1 MLVTFRTR
9 TYSDI
14 TMFGKV
20 AVTLI
25 RMMGH
30 SGAVPGAILAAD
42 IPAALVRLRTA
53 LASEEVSGEGGRDDD
68 DDDESFQD
76 EPVSLRNRAL
86 PLIELLE
93 AAAADDSS
101 VSWDEP

>member
-9 TYSDI
+9 PYSDI

-25 RMMGH
+25 QMMGH
-30 SGAVPGAILAAD
+30 SGTVPGAILGED
-42 IPAALVRLRTA
+42 IPAALERLREA
-53 LASEEVSGEGGRDDD
+53 LAKLAEEARPERDEE
-68 DDDESFQD
+68 DDEDFLD
-76 EPVSLRNRAL
+76 EPVSLHKRAL

-93 AAAADDSS
+93 AAAADEAS
-101 VSWDEP
+101 VSWDT

>member
-1 MLVTFRTR
+1 MLVTFRTKH
-9 TYSDI
+9 YSDI

-30 SGAVPGAILAAD
+30 SGTVPGAILGEDVPDALD
-42 IPAALVRLRTA
+42 KLRAALAQNAEDARPERDD
-53 LASEEVSGEGGRDDD
+53 EDDD
-68 DDDESFQD
+68 DFLD
-76 EPVSLRNRAL
+76 EPVSLGKRAL

-93 AAAADDSS
+93 SAAAEDAS
-101 VSWDEP
+101 VSWDC